1 MLVSKLAILSALA
14 LAATA
19 ASAQA
24 PATPPRPAA
33 EPKLAFDREV
43 FEYPGTGRNDPFRPL
58 SGTEAMGP
66 LYEDLTLRAIIYN
79 PNNPA
84 LSVAT
89 VNDGSKKLHRLRRGD
104 VLGNARV
111 ASIELKQVKWLV
123 QSYGMIREEIMPL
136 ATRVPSAEI
145 RSGAGE
151 GQDQTLQRL
160 FQQELLR
167 ALQGT
172 RADTTPRPPVRRDTT
187 SAPPA
192 RPPR

>member
-19 ASAQA
+19 AQAQA
-24 PATPPRPAA
+24 PPRPAP

-66 LYEDLTLRAIIYN
+66 LYEDLTLRAIIYIAH
-79 PNNPA
+79 NPA

-89 VNDGSKKLHRLRRGD
+89 VNAGSKKLHRLRRGD

-111 ASIELKQVKWLV
+111 AAIEPKQVKWLV

-145 RSGAGE
+145 RSSEG